1 MERRFAPPAD
11 MEGREIAQT
20 SQDFAT
26 IAMDFTFKVNL
37 TAVVR
42 VRAADENVARKVV
55 PMVLGAPGSLE
66 IALANEINAAT
77 GHNAQVNDVGFSIAS
92 LAPIN
97 GGRDRAVKR
106 RNPTAPTP
114 AARSRR
120 K

>member
-1 MERRFAPPAD
+1 METKVRTTCRY
-11 MEGREIAQT
+11 EKVRELAQT

-26 IAMDFTFKVNL
+26 IAMDFTFKLNL

-42 VRAADENVARKVV
+42 VRADDESVARKVV

-66 IALANEINAAT
+66 IALVNETNAAT
-77 GHNAQVNDVGFSIAS
+77 GHNARVTDVGFSIVS
-92 LAPIN
+92 LAPLHSA
-97 GGRDRAVKR
+97 GDRAVKK

-114 AARSRR
+114 ARSRR